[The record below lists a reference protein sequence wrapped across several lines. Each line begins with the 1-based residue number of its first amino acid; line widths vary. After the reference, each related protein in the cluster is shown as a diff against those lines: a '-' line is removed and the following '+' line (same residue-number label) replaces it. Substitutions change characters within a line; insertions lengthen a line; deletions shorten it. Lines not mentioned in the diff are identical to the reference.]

1 MSSEAPVEY
10 MLLPSNGFIH
20 YQVRKII
27 KIVQI
32 AVFENENGPF
42 SAELGK
48 IGYESGGGS
57 LHSSPLK

>member
-1 MSSEAPVEY
+1 